1 MARAKAAKQEPL
13 EPEAESLDIADS
25 DGDEADEGDSPGHNG
40 PARGK
45 TISKAD
51 AARAAIRQGIES
63 PQEASAYIMQ
73 QFGIDMAPQHFSAV
87 KSQLRKK
94 EREAES
100 AGQPSAPGRRGRRST
115 IENYLSSPPR
125 QPSSGVEADLLDAME
140 AIKPLVAHL
149 GADKVKR
156 IVELLG

>member
-1 MARAKAAKQEPL
+1 MARAKAAKQEPV
-13 EPEAESLDIADS
+13 EPEDESLDLADS
-25 DGDEADEGDSPGHNG
+25 DVEEADEGDSPGNSG

-73 QFGIDMAPQHFSAV
+73 QFGIEMAPQHFSAV

-100 AGQPSAPGRRGRRST
+100 AGQPPAPGRRGRRS
-115 IENYLSSPPR
+115 
-125 QPSSGVEADLLDAME
+125 
-140 AIKPLVAHL
+140 
-149 GADKVKR
+149 
-156 IVELLG
+156 